1 MIILASILGLAYAQ
15 ALNFYVAPIDVVN
28 KTRYQDIEQEIDEQL
43 AFVKSAAYSK
53 TPKIK
58 NQRGSYSPMAL
69 SEYEIN
75 LYNDQ
80 TIVFF
85 SQCDFIASAMSCARQ
100 ENFYYVETV
109 VTVDD
114 HQLTVRMTMYN
125 PDLQVIN
132 SSISHEDMVITWI
145 KQQEVTNIQQQ
156 NRDGS
161 VTNVTHKGLEKLPL
175 KWEVPHFLL
184 AKHIHEAASSLW
196 LGTKIDP

>member
-1 MIILASILGLAYAQ
+1 MIILTSLLGLAYAQ
-15 ALNFYVAPIDVVN
+15 TLNFYVAPIDVVN

-43 AFVKSAAYSK
+43 AFVKSAGYSN

-58 NQRGSYSPMAL
+58 NERGTYSPMSL
-69 SEYEIN
+69 SDYNIN
-75 LYNDQ
+75 LYNDK

-85 SQCDFIASAMSCARQ
+85 SKCDFITSAMNCAMK
-100 ENFYYVETV
+100 ENFYFVETV

-114 HQLTVRMTMYN
+114 HQLTVRMTMYD

-161 VTNVTHKGLEKLPL
+161 VTNVTHTGLEKLPL